1 MACQVTMVGLANPRI
16 FHNQTKCG
24 HYLGIIPTNRGSS
37 LNNLQYLNNV
47 MNEIETCYYKLFKCT
62 N

>member
-1 MACQVTMVGLANPRI
+1 
-16 FHNQTKCG
+16 
-24 HYLGIIPTNRGSS
+24 LGIIPTNRGSS